1 MQRNLRY
8 KLTTKLVTVMLLV
21 CFFSAR
27 AQNQLQL
34 PVDFMV
40 ENGNFNQTVIAV
52 KKAGVTVFTLQGKS
66 FLKIKL
72 DFNNDYILSFSKP
85 GYITK
90 SIAVNTDVPSERMEQ
105 AFEPYKIGV
114 KIFRQ
119 YEGVNIVVYNQPVAR
134 IHFNPSI
141 DDFDYD
147 VDYTKSILSILKKT
161 EDELMV
167 KAAEERASGSGS
179 RTITHDETGSDD
191 QHDAASS
198 GQMSE
203 HTAESNTPDPQQRQ
217 QAITEPPLVVNS
229 ISTATPAAEPPP
241 SPGAVPGEDAGN
253 KSAPSLSQEKNK
265 AVNGIADQ
273 DHYKNGGVSSGDD
286 PNANPVEAGA
296 VERNNVSLISS
307 LGDDLKS
314 AGSSESDMDIQG
326 AKNISKEYSTSGKYI
341 LVESNRT
348 ITTFKIAK
356 GVSIAEYR
364 KVDYKW
370 GGVFYFMDGNY
381 AISRNVF
388 HWATGEF

>member
-1 MQRNLRY
+1 MQKGIRY
-8 KLTTKLVTVMLLV
+8 KLATKLVTVMLLV

-27 AQNQLQL
+27 AQNHLEL
-34 PVDFMV
+34 PVDFMI
-40 ENGNFNQTVIAV
+40 ENGNFSQTVVAV
-52 KKAGVTVFTLQGKS
+52 KKEGVTLFTMQGKG

-72 DFNNDYILSFSKP
+72 DFNNDYVLSFSKP

-90 SIAVNTDVPSERMEQ
+90 SIAVNTDVPPERMAQ

-161 EDELMV
+161 EDELMLR
-167 KAAEERASGSGS
+167 AAEERAAISGGKV
-179 RTITHDETGSDD
+179 ITHDEDGSDG
-191 QHDAASS
+191 QNDAASS
-198 GQMSE
+198 GQMSQ
-203 HTAESNTPDPQQRQ
+203 HTVESNTPAPQQRQ
-217 QAITEPPLVVNS
+217 QAI
-229 ISTATPAAEPPP
+229 AEPPP
-241 SPGAVPGEDAGN
+241 AVNSATTTSPAAEAPPAPTAAPGEDAGN
-253 KSAPSLSQEKNK
+253 KNAPTAAVEKNK
-265 AVNGIADQ
+265 SANGTGDEDRRA
-273 DHYKNGGVSSGDD
+273 NGSVASGDD
-286 PNANPVEAGA
+286 PNAKPADAGD
-296 VERNNVSLISS
+296 VDRTNVSLISS
-307 LGDDLKS
+307 LGDDLKN
-314 AGSSESDMDIQG
+314 AGSGNADMDMQVEQ
-326 AKNISKEYSTSGKYI
+326 SKSAEYATSRKHV